1 MGRCR
6 LLWTHKATIT
16 RTQTQQHTQR
26 TSCHHWLFVDFLV
39 LTYNDFQISF
49 LSLWHNINVLFLKA
63 RICCPYLGKLDLNPR
78 ISLDLAGLSKQPVAT
93 AFCLCRWKNRNKF
106 TRLMDP
112 ITRTCWRKN
121 IYKHFFW
128 FRQRANTCF
137 TFKSVRVIFSFSH
150 VVRWLFS
157 SFCILTS
164 YARKKNKS

>member
-6 LLWTHKATIT
+6 LSWTHEATMR
-16 RTQTQQHTQR
+16 RTQSQTQR
-26 TSCHHWLFVDFLV
+26 ISCHLESFLWIFVV
-39 LTYNDFQISF
+39 LTCYDFQISF

-63 RICCPYLGKLDLNPR
+63 RICCPYLGKLDPNPR

-106 TRLMDP
+106 THLMDP
-112 ITRTCWRKN
+112 ITPTCWRKN
-121 IYKHFFW
+121 IYEHFFW
-128 FRQRANTCF
+128 FRQHTNTCF

-150 VVRWLFS
+150 VVRWLFL

-164 YARKKNKS
+164 YARKENKS